1 MNVWGVHA
9 QAAELLRLSENKTRE
24 TNEPESRPRTENART
39 GRHYRLSKGI
49 SHKGAK
55 RLVFFLASCRDSCSR
70 WLQVSNTCT
79 GCISTSCKKTCIQQQ
94 SICGDVTPAWS
105 RARSERGWG
114 NADAKLAWPP
124 SRGQWNRACYQTIP
138 VHLRTSAKHTAG
150 KKQQSL
156 SNFFPSSQKHKFLLE
171 HPAYTTQPQF
181 IQKNQKKPSA
191 ETTQPH
197 LSHLP
202 THPCQLQSGRNGSP
216 SAPIVHACH
225 HAGQLPKR
233 GTFPPTGPQ
242 HAADESSRR
251 KADPTPS
258 THPRNRCGSRFAP
271 VQDTAAHHCRPLS
284 WWWSAEVSLAGP
296 ADRQSAKIPATV
308 TLRLARRR
316 DGHRCDTV
324 QISTPAM
331 ARRWCHFTFDINR
344 ARGPAP
350 GDHATGFLRLFP

>member
-1 MNVWGVHA
+1 MQTQSLPGHHHQDNGIVHA
-9 QAAELLRLSENKTRE
+9 FNDSSASENICE
-24 TNEPESRPRTENART
+24 THSRQEATIT
-39 GRHYRLSKGI
+39 FRLFS
-49 SHKGAK
+49 
-55 RLVFFLASCRDSCSR
+55 
-70 WLQVSNTCT
+70 
-79 GCISTSCKKTCIQQQ
+79 
-94 SICGDVTPAWS
+94 
-105 RARSERGWG
+105 
-114 NADAKLAWPP
+114 KLA
-124 SRGQWNRACYQTIP
+124 
-138 VHLRTSAKHTAG
+138 
-150 KKQQSL
+150 
-156 SNFFPSSQKHKFLLE
+156 KHKFLLE
-171 HPAYTTQPQF
+171 HPADTTQPQF

-284 WWWSAEVSLAGP
+284 
-296 ADRQSAKIPATV
+296 
-308 TLRLARRR
+308 
-316 DGHRCDTV
+316 
-324 QISTPAM
+324 
-331 ARRWCHFTFDINR
+331 
-344 ARGPAP
+344 
-350 GDHATGFLRLFP
+350 